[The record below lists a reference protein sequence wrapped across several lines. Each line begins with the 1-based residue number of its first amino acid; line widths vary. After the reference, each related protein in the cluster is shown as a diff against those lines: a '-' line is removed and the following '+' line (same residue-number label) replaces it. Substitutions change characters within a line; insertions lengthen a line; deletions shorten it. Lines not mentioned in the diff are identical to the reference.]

1 MTDEPRFLPA
11 SSFALDALAD
21 ILTRSFEE
29 YFYTSNTSAEDLARR
44 IRMENIDLCRS
55 VVMLVGDQPAGMALM
70 ALRAYRGWCDGFG
83 VTLPFRG
90 LGLSRRLADALL
102 DQARQAGMHS

>member
-83 VTLPFRG
+83 
-90 LGLSRRLADALL
+90 L
-102 DQARQAGMHS
+102 DQLVSGVCAAASRAWLERGPHRLN